1 MNEFVGKKLG
11 EVMAFSQLG
20 IELFERGEEALK
32 TVIEDYDKVV
42 GDFGKQSEEIQ
53 QLAETHGID
62 EVMMTKAEA
71 TGGKLRG
78 MMETYI
84 GDEWDNTAELLEW
97 MGFFEGAAVVHWK
110 LVEGA
115 STALENDE
123 MHELAQFGANLHHD
137 LFHKAQEA
145 IMGVGSARAQE

>member
-32 TVIEDYDKVV
+32 TVIEDYDRVV
-42 GDFGKQSEEIQ
+42 SDFGKQSEEIQ
-53 QLAETHGID
+53 QLAETHGVD
-62 EVMMTKAEA
+62 EITMAKAEA
-71 TGGKLRG
+71 TGSKLRG

-97 MGFFEGAAVVHWK
+97 MGFFEGAALVHWK

-115 STALENDE
+115 STTLESDE
-123 MHELAQFGANLHHD
+123 MQELAQFGANLHQD
-137 LFHKAQEA
+137 LLGRAQEA
-145 IMGVGSARAQE
+145 IMIVGSARAQE